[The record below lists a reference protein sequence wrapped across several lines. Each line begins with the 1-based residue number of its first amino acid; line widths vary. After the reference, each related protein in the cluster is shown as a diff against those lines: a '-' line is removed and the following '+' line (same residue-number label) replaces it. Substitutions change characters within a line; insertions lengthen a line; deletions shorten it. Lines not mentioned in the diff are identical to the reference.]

1 MVKITQEEWSQ
12 HAPSYSMD
20 NGLPM
25 TMPLIRESFI
35 NSFYRLVEHQI
46 SDRAPKPVRILIL
59 AGGVGAEAI
68 VLRQKFSGEQVQI
81 VSTDGAPGMVD
92 VMHEAFQIHG
102 IDDVKVEVADAEVS

>member
-1 MVKITQEEWSQ
+1 
-12 HAPSYSMD
+12 MD

-59 AGGVGAEAI
+59 AE
-68 VLRQKFSGEQVQI
+68 E
-81 VSTDGAPGMVD
+81 
-92 VMHEAFQIHG
+92 
-102 IDDVKVEVADAEVS
+102 